1 MKDLLTLAVLYE
13 KRSCWLSRTPDK
25 LKFTNQNLRKK
36 KKNIIKKKKKKK
48 KKKKIKKL
56 IKLIKETI

>member
-1 MKDLLTLAVLYE
+1 MKDLLTLDVLYE
-13 KRSCWLSRTPDK
+13 KRSFWLSRKPDK
-25 LKFTNQNLRKK
+25 LKFTNQNL
-36 KKNIIKKKKKKK
+36 K

>member
-25 LKFTNQNLRKK
+25 LKFTNQNL
-36 KKNIIKKKKKKK
+36 KK